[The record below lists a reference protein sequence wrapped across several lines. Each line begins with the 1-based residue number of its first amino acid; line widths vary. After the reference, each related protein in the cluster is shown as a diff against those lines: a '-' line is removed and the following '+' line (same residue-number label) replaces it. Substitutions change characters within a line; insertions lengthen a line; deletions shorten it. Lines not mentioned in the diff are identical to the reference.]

1 MGLDFLRIKEAI
13 RENGHTYESLGA
25 AVGLTKTSIARIAA
39 GEQTPSFEML
49 KNIADTLGI
58 EIQDLF
64 HRSTDKKDHTVK
76 IYRKDD
82 SGHFVEIGSLHG

>member
-49 KNIADTLGI
+49 KKIADTLGI
-58 EIQDLF
+58 EISDLF
-64 HRSTDKKDHTVK
+64 NRSGTDQSFKV
-76 IYRKDD
+76 YRKND
-82 SGHFVEIGSLHG
+82 SGQFVEIGILHG